1 MRDGSGRVVILHR
14 SHEFSRLLAVP
25 CVSQKF
31 IHVDQSGA
39 RKDALVTDVP
49 EPRLQEAQQF
59 DLQVSLGSEVGMA
72 TLAGKNVMPA
82 AIPEQSSFTE
92 PGSRSNYRLI
102 ACGPAHAVQRDQVGF
117 GECAKA
123 PCAGF

>member
-1 MRDGSGRVVILHR
+1 MRAGGGRIKILHR
-14 SHEFSRLLAVP
+14 SHEFGRLLDVP

-31 IHVDQSGA
+31 IHVDQARA

-59 DLQVSLGSEVGMA
+59 DLQISLGSEVGMA

-82 AIPEQSSFTE
+82 AIPEQTSFAE
-92 PGSRSNYRLI
+92 PGSRSNDSLI
-102 ACGPAHAVQRDQVGF
+102 ACGSTHAVQWDQVRF
-117 GECAKA
+117 RECANA
-123 PCAGF
+123 PC